1 MTPEELA
8 LAIKN
13 LPKNPVEWDTAILAK
28 KLVSIL
34 QAIVGS
40 ASTKAEVTDITAIDG
55 AVLDSLNCGDV
66 VVKITGKQKH
76 SYQVSYKGEGAGE
89 GLCLTYVDASVVE
102 TVSYDR
108 TESGWA
114 YNSTDKTS
122 LLP

>member
-13 LPKNPVEWDTAILAK
+13 LPKDPVEWDTAILAK

-55 AVLDSLNCGDV
+55 AVLDSMNCGDV

>member
-1 MTPEELA
+1 M
-8 LAIKN
+8 
-13 LPKNPVEWDTAILAK
+13 EWDTAILAK

-122 LLP
+122 LLPWRRDFNSDFSSDFAI

>member
-13 LPKNPVEWDTAILAK
+13 LPKDPVEWDTAILAK

>member
-13 LPKNPVEWDTAILAK
+13 LPKDPVEWDTAILAK

-114 YNSTDKTS
+114 YNSTDTTS

>member
-28 KLVSIL
+28 KLVPIL

-66 VVKITGKQKH
+66 VVKITGKKKH
-76 SYQVSYKGEGAGE
+76 SYRVSYKGEGAGE

-108 TESGWA
+108 TNSGWA
-114 YNSTDKTS
+114 YNSTDTTS

>member
-8 LAIKN
+8 IAIKN